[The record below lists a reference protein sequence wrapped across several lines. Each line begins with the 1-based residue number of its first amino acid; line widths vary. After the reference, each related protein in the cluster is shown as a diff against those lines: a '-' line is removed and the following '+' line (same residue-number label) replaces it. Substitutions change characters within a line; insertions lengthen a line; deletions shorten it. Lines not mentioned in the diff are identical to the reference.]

1 MVDKTFHFGTT
12 GDTPVIGDWNSDRT
26 SDVGVFR
33 PINGNWYLDYNKTGV
48 VDKTFHFG
56 TTGDTPVVGDWNGAG
71 TSEVGVF
78 RPINGNWYLDY
89 NKTGV
94 VDKTF
99 HFGTTGDSPNIIQP
113 PKIVAIAPTA
123 VFTSNKQFGTAPLT
137 VSFTDQSTG
146 TAPLTYAWDFTNDG
160 TTDSTTRNSS
170 FTYTSAGIYAV
181 KLTVTNA
188 VGNNTVIKTG
198 YINVTTSPV
207 FPTAAFTSNKQSGT
221 APLTVTFTD
230 QSTGTAPLTYA
241 WDFTNDGTTDST
253 ARNSS
258 FTYTSAGIYAV
269 KLTVTNAVG
278 NNTVIK
284 TGYINVTTSPVFPT
298 AAFTSNKQSGTAP
311 LTVTFTDQSTGTAPL
326 TYAWDFNND
335 GVQDSTT
342 QNPSFTYTLAG
353 TYTVKLTVTN
363 AVGNN
368 TVIKTGYIAVA
379 TEPVSPTAAFTSNKQ
394 SGTSPLTVSFTDQS
408 TGTAPLTYA
417 WDFTNDGTTDS
428 TVRNPSFTYTSA
440 GIYTVKLTVTNAAGS
455 DVQRETDYITVTSI
469 PESPKAAF
477 TSNKQTGT
485 APLTVRFTDQSTG
498 TAPLTYAWD
507 FTNDGTTDSTA
518 RNPSFTYTSAGT
530 YTVNLTVTNAV
541 GSDVQR
547 ETDYIT
553 ITDTPAG
560 SHSGIALT
568 FDDNSIDQWYA
579 IRDLLKQY
587 NAHATFFVTQYA
599 NLDESQINELKAL
612 QADGNEIG
620 YHGYAHLDAT
630 EYLTNHTI
638 AEYMNNEIING
649 VTLMRADGFDPVDFA
664 LPGGAGDENSGL
676 IAALQQNFTHIR
688 GIDRAP
694 PFYQYGSNV
703 ALVHAQGIDD
713 TSYGQSINDLY
724 DLISTAKEDDEIV
737 IFYAHIPV
745 ETVTGEYQVSYDRLN
760 DILKNGSDQNMTF
773 YTISEIH

>member
-1 MVDKTFHFGTT
+1 
-12 GDTPVIGDWNSDRT
+12 
-26 SDVGVFR
+26 
-33 PINGNWYLDYNKTGV
+33 
-48 VDKTFHFG
+48 
-56 TTGDTPVVGDWNGAG
+56 
-71 TSEVGVF
+71 
-78 RPINGNWYLDY
+78 
-89 NKTGV
+89 
-94 VDKTF
+94 
-99 HFGTTGDSPNIIQP
+99 
-113 PKIVAIAPTA
+113 
-123 VFTSNKQFGTAPLT
+123 
-137 VSFTDQSTG
+137 
-146 TAPLTYAWDFTNDG
+146 
-160 TTDSTTRNSS
+160 
-170 FTYTSAGIYAV
+170 
-181 KLTVTNA
+181 
-188 VGNNTVIKTG
+188 
-198 YINVTTSPV
+198 
-207 FPTAAFTSNKQSGT
+207 
-221 APLTVTFTD
+221 
-230 QSTGTAPLTYA
+230 
-241 WDFTNDGTTDST
+241 
-253 ARNSS
+253 
-258 FTYTSAGIYAV
+258 
-269 KLTVTNAVG
+269 
-278 NNTVIK
+278 
-284 TGYINVTTSPVFPT
+284 
-298 AAFTSNKQSGTAP
+298 
-311 LTVTFTDQSTGTAPL
+311 
-326 TYAWDFNND
+326 
-335 GVQDSTT
+335 
-342 QNPSFTYTLAG
+342 
-353 TYTVKLTVTN
+353 
-363 AVGNN
+363 
-368 TVIKTGYIAVA
+368 
-379 TEPVSPTAAFTSNKQ
+379 
-394 SGTSPLTVSFTDQS
+394 
-408 TGTAPLTYA
+408 
-417 WDFTNDGTTDS
+417 
-428 TVRNPSFTYTSA
+428 
-440 GIYTVKLTVTNAAGS
+440 VKLTVTNAAGS